1 MISREVYEKK
11 SVNCLS
17 VKTDIKYD
25 TIIIFNVCFIQH
37 ALHMPGPENKAN
49 VAFTWAFTATKRPH
63 VQVMLDETDPL
74 NQI

>member
-1 MISREVYEKK
+1 MLIHEMRS
-11 SVNCLS
+11 NCCNDKID
-17 VKTDIKYD
+17 VKTDIEYD

-49 VAFTWAFTATKRPH
+49 VAFTATKRPH